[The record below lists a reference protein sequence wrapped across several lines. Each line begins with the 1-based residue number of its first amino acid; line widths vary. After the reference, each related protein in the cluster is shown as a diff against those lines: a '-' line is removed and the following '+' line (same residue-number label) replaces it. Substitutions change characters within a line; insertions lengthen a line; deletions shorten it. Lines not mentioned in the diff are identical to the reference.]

1 MLLELQLV
9 LLFTELSEEEEQ
21 LLLSKDEEKELLD
34 VELDDMKLLEDDCE
48 LFEW

>member
-9 LLFTELSEEEEQ
+9 LLFSELSEDEEQ

-34 VELDDMKLLEDDCE
+34 VELDEMKLLEDDCE
-48 LFEW
+48 LFE